1 MSVSVYVLDRH
12 HKPLMPCSASRAR
25 RLLKKGRARIHK
37 LYPFSIRLVDRELED
52 SELQPVSLK
61 LDPGSRTT
69 GIAIIRVENEEIAHP
84 INFIDLKHRGLAIRE
99 ALTAR
104 RAMRRRRRGTLRYRA
119 KRFHNRT
126 RPKGWLPPS
135 LKHRVDTTLSW
146 VRKLRKLVPI
156 TRIQMELV
164 KFDLQKMQKPDI
176 TGVEYQRGELYQ
188 YEVREYLLEKFQ
200 HRCVYCGKTDV
211 PLNIDHIIP
220 KSKGGTN
227 RVSNLVL
234 ACIECNQKKSNRS
247 LEEFLKDRPALLK
260 KIHSQLKHPLSDA
273 TAVNAT
279 RWSLYR
285 ALLETGLSVEV
296 ATGAQTKYNRHR
308 LSIPKAHHLDALC
321 VGDVQSVNNWNH
333 LNTLLVTSNGRGA
346 YQRTRLTKFG
356 FPRGYLMASKRVK
369 GFATGDMVKAFVLKG
384 KKKGTYFGRVAVR
397 QSGSFNIQ
405 TREGTV
411 QGISWRYCKQLCLND
426 GYGYAWQS
434 HAAHSSPV

>member
-37 LYPFSIRLVDRELED
+37 LYPFTIRLVDRELEH
-52 SELQPVSLK
+52 SQLQPVSLK
-61 LDPGSRTT
+61 LDPGSHTT
-69 GIAIIRVENEEIAHP
+69 GIAVVRVDDDETVHP
-84 INFIDLKHRGLAIRE
+84 INFIDLKHRGSAIRE

-104 RAMRRRRRGTLRYRA
+104 RTMRRRRRGTLRYRA
-119 KRFHNRT
+119 KRFNNRT
-126 RPKGWLPPS
+126 RAAGWLPPS
-135 LKHRVDTTLSW
+135 LKHRVDTTVSW
-146 VRKLRKLVPI
+146 VKKLRKLIPI

-164 KFDLQKMQKPDI
+164 KFDLQKMQKSNI
-176 TGVEYQRGELYQ
+176 SGIEYQQGELHG

-200 HRCVYCGKTDV
+200 RRCVYCGKTDV
-211 PLNIDHIIP
+211 ALNIDHVIP
-220 KSKGGTN
+220 KSKGGSD
-227 RVSNLVL
+227 RISNLVL
-234 ACIECNQKKSNRS
+234 SCVECNQAKSNQT
-247 LEEFLKDRPALLK
+247 LEDFLKDRPKVLK
-260 KIHSQLKHPLSDA
+260 KIRSQLKASLSDA

-285 ALLETGLSVEV
+285 ALFETGLAIET

-308 LSIPKAHHLDALC
+308 LVIPKAHHLDALC
-321 VGDVQSVNNWNH
+321 VGDLRAISDWQH
-333 LNTLLVTSNGRGA
+333 LNVLQVACNGRGA

-356 FPRGYLMASKRVK
+356 FPRGYLMACKRVK
-369 GFATGDMVKAFVLKG
+369 GFATGDMVKAFVPKG
-384 KKKGTYFGRVAVR
+384 KKQGRYFGRVAIR

-411 QGISWRYCKQLCLND
+411 QGISWRYCKRLCLND